1 MPAPRKPTSSRP
13 ASTSNVNYS
22 KGIMGSDAK
31 TLPPVKVKTI
41 LGDRYVSQVSPPVI
55 KNKSTGSGS
64 GGGITPQSISAR
76 TLPATAS
83 RIDGGGGAPSVSI
96 QSQPPRPQY
105 IPPTLVKIPSRD
117 VVDYQDADIPV
128 ELITNL
134 LFENLGAN
142 ELVKF
147 ERHDTIEGT
156 NSTYD
161 IISNLAGIKKE
172 FDPSGLISRQK
183 PDTSYFDI
191 YNIKLEDK
199 IPSQKYLQDNPKID
213 GSGQVNTTDYVY
225 IDSVGNLVVE
235 LVNMNI
241 DELVELEIQSD
252 GTIYEGFEIDY

>member
-1 MPAPRKPTSSRP
+1 MAPRIPPPNKAKSLPTV
-13 ASTSNVNYS
+13 TSKN
-22 KGIMGSDAK
+22 IMGSGGP
-31 TLPPVKVKTI
+31 TLPPTKIDYFYGSPIKDNRKNEKKKVVGI
-41 LGDRYVSQVSPPVI
+41 GP
-55 KNKSTGSGS
+55 
-64 GGGITPQSISAR
+64 GGITPQSISAR
-76 TLPATAS
+76 TLPATAP
-83 RIDGGGGAPSVSI
+83 RISGGSSTPSVSI

-235 LVNMNI
+235 LVNMNV